1 MWWILGILI
10 SIYVLSAVI
19 VFIQIGVLPT
29 KKVKAMVC
37 LTALTPILNSMFV
50 FSIMKV
56 YYEVLMTIDDDEI

>member
-19 VFIQIGVLPT
+19 VFIQISVLPT

-50 FSIMKV
+50 LSIMKV